1 MARGGDAGG
10 LARIS
15 HRPLAVSCERASGR
29 DQDLRRAPAWVLWLL
44 GRATECSGG
53 IADATFP
60 AGKRAWR
67 APRTPGGARTES
79 AEEPTG
85 SA

>member
-1 MARGGDAGG
+1 LCRVHLFDWLEQVPRSRLGWGYRRAAYRQMAER

-44 GRATECSGG
+44 GRATE
-53 IADATFP
+53 
-60 AGKRAWR
+60 
-67 APRTPGGARTES
+67 
-79 AEEPTG
+79 
-85 SA
+85 